1 MDNSIWLNGIDVAV
15 TVCDREGN
23 IVYMN
28 DQAARTFSADG
39 GKALL
44 GKKLWDCHPEA
55 AREKIRRIMETGASN
70 SYTIEK
76 NGVKKLIHQTPW
88 HEKGEPAGLVEFSL
102 VIPFALPH
110 FVRS

>member
-1 MDNSIWLNGIDVAV
+1 MDTSAWMNGIDVAI
-15 TVCDREGN
+15 TVCDCEGI

-28 DQAARTFSADG
+28 DKAARTFAADG

-44 GKKLWDCHPEA
+44 GKNLWDCHPEA
-55 AREKIRRIMETGASN
+55 AREKIRRIMETRTSN

-88 HEKGEPAGLVEFSL
+88 YEKGEFAGLVEFSL
-102 VIPFALPH
+102 VIPQVMPH
-110 FVRS
+110 FPWN